1 MFDPLKKE
9 FFIEDWCKPL
19 LVKLGF
25 LVEMKRKDRPWC
37 LLNLGQVFL
46 ASLLGL
52 ASFTSPTLNRR
63 HGHCFH

>member
-37 LLNLGQVFL
+37 LLNLGQAF
-46 ASLLGL
+46 
-52 ASFTSPTLNRR
+52 
-63 HGHCFH
+63 